1 VKQPMK
7 HMKALSNQKPVTA
20 QDVGLLSLKNVIDIV
35 LPGPNT
41 TLSNTQVLWIAN
53 LVDQNLQP

>member
-1 VKQPMK
+1 MK

-53 LVDQNLQP
+53 LVDQKLQP